1 MAMAPATY
9 SLTPVHPHV
18 GVEVVEVDLSVP
30 LRRRHVPGDFRRVPR
45 VVGPGLPRPGP
56 HRLAGRLQRALRSPR
71 GDDQEP
77 GELGRL
83 PEGDRRT
90 SRTSTGRRVDPPD
103 DLRMIH
109 HSGNQLWPS
118 DSSFKRVPTLAS
130 FLSGRAVP
138 PAGGETEFARPTT
151 GWTTRPVGGPTGSL
165 TCTTLSTRAAWWRR
179 VSSRPSSGPRSRRSG
194 RPSCERI
201 RSTGGRPFSSG
212 RTCAR
217 SWAC

>member
-71 GDDQEP
+71 GDGQEP
-77 GELGRL
+77 GELRRL
-83 PEGDRRT
+83 PEGDRRH
-90 SRTSTGRRVDPPD
+90 
-103 DLRMIH
+103 L
-109 HSGNQLWPS
+109 
-118 DSSFKRVPTLAS
+118 
-130 FLSGRAVP
+130 
-138 PAGGETEFARPTT
+138 E
-151 GWTTRPVGGPTGSL
+151 
-165 TCTTLSTRAAWWRR
+165 
-179 VSSRPSSGPRSRRSG
+179 RRSG
-194 RPSCERI
+194 GALIPPRRPAHDPPLRQPALAQRQLLQAGPDPRLLPIGARGPAGRRGDRVRQAYDRLDNATRRRTDGLVDVHDFEYS
-201 RSTGGRPFSSG
+201 RSLVAPGLLTAEQRAQVPAVRQALVRTNPVNGRKAFSSG